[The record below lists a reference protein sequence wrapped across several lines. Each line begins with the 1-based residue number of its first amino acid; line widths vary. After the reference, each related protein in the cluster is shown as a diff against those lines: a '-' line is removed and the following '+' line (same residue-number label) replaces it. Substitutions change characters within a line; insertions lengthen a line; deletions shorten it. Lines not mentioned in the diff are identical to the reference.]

1 MRVGMMILG
10 LWGAATVAIAAAQ
23 QAAFPLGYYS
33 FPEIAQRM
41 SVEGR
46 RIECARD
53 LQQRL
58 ALIHLQPRPWQ
69 QTRELLEAGLDVRF
83 RKISDAENRW
93 ILERD
98 PEIAR
103 LERQRRER
111 LANLIDAEEPPELQM
126 FRIIIDKTIPPEKAL
141 EQLKQLMFAESPE
154 TELDPQML
162 DSTMGIIRMAREM
175 PFEAALQNWR
185 AYTRLNQQFH
195 YEQQENRWQLTLKE
209 RSLASLGFS
218 RAELEWAE
226 RMAKGDDPTARML
239 MEGQA
244 TSSDDPVAAQASML
258 RFLGMMADSYRS
270 TWALNALKQQMQPP
284 LRALEVIE
292 RGVAARVYEMSLPPE
307 LAAWILNDAE
317 GARVPIGATQPVPM
331 RLAAIADQAFVGYG
345 LSTRITP
352 LNLEERQESPLSR
365 FPAFFRSF
373 DFSPRA
379 AARSFRRFD
388 PALADAYQAA
398 RECHLKLLE
407 DPAVKAPL
415 PAPNATQGN
424 PHPWYRWAQANRA
437 EIIAEMYIPLPLD
450 QARGNTLA
458 ELLESGREPYLLERR
473 DSVWIIRHWA
483 AFWRRTEDLPHAAL
497 YALVRS
503 DYDYNAWRAF
513 YRSVTPEQ
521 ARWLVVA
528 GYREVPDFI
537 FPKKPN
543 TQLPHR
549 SLAEAWLMMTVLESL
564 PPDLRE
570 RLWNDAEDAPTSV
583 PLASLSPAARAQLA
597 QTLHLWRDALAES
610 GDTRWLI
617 EESAAI
623 VERLHLRRAVN
634 RWWELYLPSARRYQD
649 MLIDEPLVSARLP
662 GKPLEPEELQDE
674 EGAPILIP
682 PDGIQE

>member
-1 MRVGMMILG
+1 MRPGLMILG
-10 LWGAATVAIAAAQ
+10 LWCAVTVAIAAAQ
-23 QAAFPLGYYS
+23 QVDFPLGYYS

-41 SVEGR
+41 SIEGR
-46 RIECARD
+46 RIECARE

-58 ALIHLQPRPWQ
+58 ALIQLQPRPWQ
-69 QTRELLEAGLDVRF
+69 QARELLEVGLDVRF

-98 PEIAR
+98 PAIAR

-111 LANLIDAEEPPELQM
+111 LANLIDTQEPPELRM
-126 FRIIIDKTIPPEKAL
+126 FRIIIDKTIPLEKAL
-141 EQLKQLMFAESPE
+141 EQLKQLTLADSPE
-154 TELDPQML
+154 IELDAQMI
-162 DSTMGIIRMAREM
+162 DTATGIIRMAREM

-185 AYTRLNQQFH
+185 AYTRLSQQLD
-195 YEQQENRWQLTLKE
+195 YQRQENRWQLTLKE

-218 RAELEWAE
+218 QAELEWAE
-226 RMAKGDDPTARML
+226 RMVKGDDPIARML

-244 TSSDDPVAAQASML
+244 VSSDDPVLAQATML
-258 RFLGMMADSYRS
+258 QFLGEMTNSYRS
-270 TWALNALKQQMQPP
+270 TWALHALKQQMRPP

-292 RGVAARVYEMSLPPE
+292 RGVVARVYEMSLPPE
-307 LAAWILNDAE
+307 LAAWLLNDTE
-317 GARVPIGATQPVPM
+317 GARVPIGATQPVSM

-345 LSTRITP
+345 LSTRVIP
-352 LNLEERQESPLSR
+352 LNPEERQESPLSW
-365 FPAFFRSF
+365 FPEFIRSF

-388 PALADAYQAA
+388 SALADAYQAA
-398 RECHLKLLE
+398 RERHLKLLE
-407 DPAVKAPL
+407 NPAVKVPL
-415 PAPNATQGN
+415 PAPNATQDN

-437 EIIAEMYIPLPLD
+437 EIIAEMYAPLRFD
-450 QARGNTLA
+450 RARGNTLA
-458 ELLESGREPYLLERR
+458 ELLESGSEPYLLERR
-473 DSVWIIRHWA
+473 NSVWIIRHWA

-497 YALVRS
+497 SALVRS

-543 TQLPHR
+543 TQLSYHR
-549 SLAEAWLMMTVLESL
+549 LAEAWLMMAVLESL
-564 PPDLRE
+564 PPDQRE

-583 PLASLSPAARAQLA
+583 PLATLPPAARAQLA
-597 QTLHLWRDALAES
+597 QIFNLWRDALAES

-649 MLIDEPLVSARLP
+649 MLIDELLVHAMFP
-662 GKPLEPEELQDE
+662 DKPLEPEALQGE
-674 EGAPILIP
+674 EGAPLLIP

>member
-1 MRVGMMILG
+1 MRLGMMILG
-10 LWGAATVAIAAAQ
+10 LLGAATFAISAAQ

-53 LQQRL
+53 LQQRI
-58 ALIHLQPRPWQ
+58 ALIHLQPRAWQ
-69 QTRELLEAGLDVRF
+69 QARALLEAGLEVRF

-98 PEIAR
+98 PEVVR

-111 LANLIDAEEPPELQM
+111 LATLIDTEEPPELQM
-126 FRIIIDKTIPPEKAL
+126 FRIIMDKTIPLEKAL

-154 TELDPQML
+154 TELDSQML
-162 DSTMGIIRMAREM
+162 DSAMGIIRAAREM

-185 AYTRLNQQFH
+185 AYARLNQQLS
-195 YEQQENRWQLTLKE
+195 YQQQEGQWQLTLKE

-218 RAELEWAE
+218 QAELEWAE

-244 TSSDDPVAAQASML
+244 TSSEDPVLAQAKML
-258 RFLGMMADSYRS
+258 RFLGMMADSYRA

-292 RGVAARVYEMSLPPE
+292 RGVVARVYELSLPPE
-307 LAAWILNDAE
+307 LAAWLLNDAE

-331 RLAAIADQAFVGYG
+331 RLTAIADQAFVGYG

-352 LNLEERQESPLSR
+352 LNPEERQESPFSQLPS
-365 FPAFFRSF
+365 FFRNF
-373 DFSPRA
+373 DFSPRT

-388 PALADAYQAA
+388 PELADAYQAA
-398 RECHLKLLE
+398 RERHLKLLE

-424 PHPWYRWAQANRA
+424 PHPWRRWAQANRA
-437 EIIAEMYIPLPLD
+437 EIIAEMYAPLPMER
-450 QARGNTLA
+450 ARGNTLA
-458 ELLESGREPYLLERR
+458 ELLESGSEPYLLEQR

-497 YALVRS
+497 YTLVRS

-521 ARWLVVA
+521 ARWLAVA
-528 GYREVPDFI
+528 NYHEVPQFI
-537 FPKKPN
+537 FPEKP
-543 TQLPHR
+543 TAWLTYR
-549 SLAEAWLMMTVLESL
+549 ELAHAWLMMAILESL
-564 PPDLRE
+564 PSEQRE
-570 RLWNDAEDAPTSV
+570 RLWNYTEETPTSI
-583 PLASLSPAARAQLA
+583 PLAALPPAARAQVT
-597 QTLHLWRDALAES
+597 QTLNLWRDVLADM
-610 GDTRWLI
+610 GDTRLLV
-617 EESAAI
+617 EESASI
-623 VERLHLRRAVN
+623 VERLHLKRSVY
-634 RWWELYLPSARRYQD
+634 RWDLYLPSARRYQD
-649 MLIDEPLVSARLP
+649 TLIDEPLVSAMLP
-662 GKPLEPEELQDE
+662 GKPLKPEELQREDI
-674 EGAPILIP
+674 APMLIP
-682 PDGIQE
+682 PDGVQE